1 MARYVK
7 PWLRAF
13 PGERTLTL
21 GDSVWTAATSCAI
34 LLWATA
40 VATRCVAQP
49 KSDNLD
55 VSPHTAVLYKVELA

>member
-1 MARYVK
+1 VNRRDFMRNLAV
-7 PWLRAF
+7 
-13 PGERTLTL
+13 G
-21 GDSVWTAATSCAI
+21 
-34 LLWATA
+34 ATA